1 MVLRE
6 RRRDRQRDK
15 QNSTC
20 QGKKVELFARN
31 MKMEARTKGKKMF
44 DLRKFGLAVRRGR
57 DLRIMYCLNE
67 SHEFFFHFVIL
78 NVFQLYHLS

>member
-44 DLRKFGLAVRRGR
+44 ELRKFGLAT
-57 DLRIMYCLNE
+57 
-67 SHEFFFHFVIL
+67 
-78 NVFQLYHLS
+78 LSSFLKLLEPKTFCE